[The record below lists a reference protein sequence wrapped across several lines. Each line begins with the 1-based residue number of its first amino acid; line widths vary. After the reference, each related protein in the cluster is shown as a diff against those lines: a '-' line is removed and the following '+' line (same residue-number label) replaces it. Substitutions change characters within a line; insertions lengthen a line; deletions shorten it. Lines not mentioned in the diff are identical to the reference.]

1 MNGRLKTS
9 RDVLVYPLGKR
20 VLVVGCDSSGGVGP
34 KPLDVVN
41 VSGHVVGRYV
51 ARVALM
57 EVLST
62 GAEPF
67 CLVNTSCV
75 EPKPLGEE
83 VLRGIRDEVQEAGLD
98 RIVFTGSSEKNLQVQ
113 QTATGVVILG
123 LAEKEQLRIGVSRR
137 GDLILALGRPC
148 VGMEVVAHEDEVADV
163 QDLRIMLEEDSIHE
177 VIPVG
182 SKGIIHEAETL
193 AQDSCLDLKL
203 ETEPDVDL
211 NKSAGPS
218 TVLLATAQPSALRR
232 LRKKF
237 RKPMS
242 IVGRLD

>member
-1 MNGRLKTS
+1 
-9 RDVLVYPLGKR
+9 
-20 VLVVGCDSSGGVGP
+20 
-34 KPLDVVN
+34 
-41 VSGHVVGRYV
+41 
-51 ARVALM
+51 
-57 EVLST
+57 
-62 GAEPF
+62 
-67 CLVNTSCV
+67 
-75 EPKPLGEE
+75 
-83 VLRGIRDEVQEAGLD
+83 
-98 RIVFTGSSEKNLQVQ
+98 
-113 QTATGVVILG
+113 
-123 LAEKEQLRIGVSRR
+123 
-137 GDLILALGRPC
+137 
-148 VGMEVVAHEDEVADV
+148 
-163 QDLRIMLEEDSIHE
+163 HE

-218 TVLLATAQPSALRR
+218 TVLLATAHPSALRR